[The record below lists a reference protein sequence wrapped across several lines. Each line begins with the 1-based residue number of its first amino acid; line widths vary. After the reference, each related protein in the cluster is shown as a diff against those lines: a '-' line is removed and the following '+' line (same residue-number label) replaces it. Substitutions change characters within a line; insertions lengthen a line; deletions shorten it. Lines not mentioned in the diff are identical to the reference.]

1 MRNRAADA
9 TCPLPLWADKVSPR
23 RLASPSARRCEAQI
37 RLGAYTSVPGPSH
50 ALNAFLDLLA
60 AYPAAHRFQPVHDVR
75 LVRTSALQAGPA
87 HGGDRGELGDRLR
100 GVLHGGA
107 G

>member
-1 MRNRAADA
+1 MRHV
-9 TCPLPLWADKVSPR
+9 PSPWADKVSPR
-23 RLASPSARRCEAQI
+23 RLASPSARRCESQI
-37 RLGAYTSVPGPSH
+37 RLGAYTLRPRSLH

-60 AYPAAHRFQPVHDVR
+60 AYPAARRFQPVHDVR
-75 LVRTSALQAGPA
+75 VVWAPALQAGPA

-100 GVLHGGA
+100 RVLHGGA